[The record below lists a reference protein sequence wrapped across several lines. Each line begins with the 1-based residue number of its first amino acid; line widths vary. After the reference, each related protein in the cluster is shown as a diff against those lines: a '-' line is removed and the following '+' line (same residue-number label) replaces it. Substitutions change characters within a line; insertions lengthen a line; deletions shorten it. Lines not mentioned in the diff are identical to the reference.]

1 MLNKQVTCRE
11 NMRVG
16 SEIVMFYTEKVQV
29 LKREYHL
36 GQNYDDLCFQDCLLL
51 ITSKYIYMILLVT
64 DTIVLVMNHLSE
76 LASI

>member
-1 MLNKQVTCRE
+1 
-11 NMRVG
+11 MRVG

-36 GQNYDDLCFQDCLLL
+36 GQNYDDLCFHDCLLL
-51 ITSKYIYMILLVT
+51 ITSKYIYMMSLVT